1 MAKKNEFSSDSAW
14 GARTAL
20 VHGGG
25 ERSQWSETSEAMFLT
40 SGFVYGSAAEAER
53 AFATPVAPADAR
65 FVYSRFGNPTV
76 AMFEARLAALE
87 GAEACKATASGM
99 AAVFAALACQL
110 KAGMR
115 IVSSRALFG
124 SCHYIVTEL
133 LPRWGIDSVLVD
145 GADLDAW
152 RAALQVK
159 TDIVFLETPSNP
171 MLDLVDLAAVAKLAK
186 RAGACVVVDNVF
198 ATPLLQQPL
207 ALGADVVVYSATK
220 HIDGQGRVLGG
231 AVLGSKRWIDGTLV
245 PFLRHT
251 GPTLSAFNAW
261 VLLKGLE
268 TLPLRVAAH
277 VQNAAKI
284 ADFLAGAKPVAR
296 VLYPGHKSHP
306 QYKLAKRQMKGG
318 GPLVAFDLAGGKNA
332 AFAFMDA
339 LRLVKISNNLGDAK
353 SLICHPATTTHQ
365 RLPAD
370 EKARL
375 RIGPGSLRLS
385 VGIEDSQD
393 LLADLARGLA
403 AAAKTKRR

>member
-1 MAKKNEFSSDSAW
+1 
-14 GARTAL
+14 
-20 VHGGG
+20 
-25 ERSQWSETSEAMFLT
+25 
-40 SGFVYGSAAEAER
+40 
-53 AFATPVAPADAR
+53 
-65 FVYSRFGNPTV
+65 
-76 AMFEARLAALE
+76 
-87 GAEACKATASGM
+87 
-99 AAVFAALACQL
+99 
-110 KAGMR
+110 
-115 IVSSRALFG
+115 
-124 SCHYIVTEL
+124 
-133 LPRWGIDSVLVD
+133 
-145 GADLDAW
+145 
-152 RAALQVK
+152 
-159 TDIVFLETPSNP
+159 
-171 MLDLVDLAAVAKLAK
+171 
-186 RAGACVVVDNVF
+186 
-198 ATPLLQQPL
+198 
-207 ALGADVVVYSATK
+207 
-220 HIDGQGRVLGG
+220 
-231 AVLGSKRWIDGTLV
+231 
-245 PFLRHT
+245 
-251 GPTLSAFNAW
+251 
-261 VLLKGLE
+261 
-268 TLPLRVAAH
+268 LRVAAH

-385 VGIEDSQD
+385 VGIEDPQD